1 MTVVTP
7 PPSSS
12 DGDVQQSVQ
21 SPSNT
26 TFEWKTL
33 IETFNEN
40 TNSTKYNELVQSILR
55 WFVYDMRKIKW
66 NIYILF
72 IFQGRS
78 FESIRSNKWTVF
90 EFICYS
96 FHTLSCWRI
105 STRFDKNPLL
115 RWLIDFIFS
124 WTFLFYRC
132 DKCRKIVIKISF
144 TKSFIENNRNKSS
157 KYLWFLEKFSFD
169 IDL

>member
-78 FESIRSNKWTVF
+78 FESIRSNK
-90 EFICYS
+90 
-96 FHTLSCWRI
+96 
-105 STRFDKNPLL
+105 
-115 RWLIDFIFS
+115 
-124 WTFLFYRC
+124 
-132 DKCRKIVIKISF
+132 
-144 TKSFIENNRNKSS
+144 
-157 KYLWFLEKFSFD
+157 
-169 IDL
+169 